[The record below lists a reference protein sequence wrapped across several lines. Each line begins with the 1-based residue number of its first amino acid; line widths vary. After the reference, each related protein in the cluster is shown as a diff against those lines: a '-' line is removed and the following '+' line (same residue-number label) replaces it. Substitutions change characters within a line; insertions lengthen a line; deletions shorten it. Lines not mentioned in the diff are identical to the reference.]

1 VYLGS
6 LLRLTLLA
14 RDLVEA
20 ILDGQQSQRDG
31 LPRLLE
37 PFPIS
42 WLEQLAAPD
51 GTRNLKPPHG
61 SLERLVQGGRGH
73 SS

>member
-1 VYLGS
+1 VKVERVYLGS

-31 LPRLLE
+31 LPQLLE
-37 PFPIS
+37 PFPIG
-42 WLEQLAAPD
+42 WGEQLAAPD
-51 GTRNLKPPHG
+51 GTRG
-61 SLERLVQGGRGH
+61 T
-73 SS
+73 